1 MTAVTRPIQ
10 RMLNHP
16 LTLPFYFPSLLSAI
30 SRGLLK
36 LILPLYA
43 TAITES
49 YVVIGIILAA
59 DALGTIL
66 GDVLAGMLLGRL
78 GDKRVMQL
86 GLLIIIGSMVTLFL
100 VSAIPIVVL
109 TLVIFGVGAG
119 LYNVSRH
126 MYLAEQVQ
134 LANRGRAISLFGG
147 IGRVGQTVGPAIGGF
162 LIAAF
167 GLRVPLLVVGVFA
180 VIAILVITL
189 LLQSDDAKQRERNT
203 HHESLV
209 TTFRDNSHTFVT
221 AGMGQLFAQMTR
233 AGRMAI
239 IPLFAD
245 QILGLNPDAI
255 GIILSVSWGLDMLLF
270 YPAGW
275 IMDNLGR
282 KRAIVPSFI
291 IQATGLALIPFM
303 QDFNGLLIASAIV
316 GLGNGISAGTMMTL
330 GSDLAPS
337 DSRGEF
343 LGVWRLIGDAGAT
356 GAPLVIG
363 WIAGLVVLQTAAGV
377 ISGAGIVAA
386 MIFTFWVPETLKK

>member
-1 MTAVTRPIQ
+1 MIIARVLR
-10 RMLNHP
+10 HP
-16 LTLPFYFPSLLSAI
+16 LTLPFYLPSLLSAT

-43 TAITES
+43 AAITDS
-49 YVVIGIILAA
+49 YLLIGVILAA

-66 GDVLAGMLLGRL
+66 GDVLAGILLSRL
-78 GDKRVMQL
+78 GDKRVMQI
-86 GLLIIIGSMVTLFL
+86 GLIIIIGSMLSLFL
-100 VSAIPIVVL
+100 SSAILVVIL
-109 TLVIFGVGAG
+109 TLVVFGTGAG

-126 MYLAEQVQ
+126 VYLADNVR

-147 IGRVGQTVGPAIGGF
+147 IGRIGQTIGPAIGGF
-162 LIAAF
+162 LVKAY
-167 GLRVPLLVVGVFA
+167 GLQIPFLVVAGF
-180 VIAILVITL
+180 AILAIVVITFL
-189 LLQSDDAKQRERNT
+189 LHSESGKQRESRT

-209 TTFRDNSHTFVT
+209 TTFRDHSRTFAT
-221 AGMGQLFAQMTR
+221 AGTGQLFAQMTR
-233 AGRMAI
+233 AGRIAI

-245 QILGLNPDAI
+245 QILGLDPDTI
-255 GIILSVSWGLDMLLF
+255 GIVLSVSWGLDMLLF

-291 IQATGLALIPFM
+291 IQAVGLAMIPFT
-303 QDFNGLLIASAIV
+303 QNFAGLLVASSII
-316 GLGNGISAGTMMTL
+316 GLGNGISSGTMMTL
-330 GSDLAPS
+330 GSDLAPP

-377 ISGAGIVAA
+377 ISGAGVVAA
-386 MIFTFWVPETLKK
+386 MIFIFLVPETLKK